1 MHAFWKLSIVVL
13 VVFILFPLVYGHGM
27 EDEQDGIEEQRSKEE
42 YRTAEQLIKTTI
54 QYTIIGTIIV
64 LFLIF
69 ISLFCKKTEMRRWFL
84 FLGIAIPVILA
95 TLYSAGTTIYLNV
108 VSETK
113 GPVHW
118 HADFEIW
125 NCEEKVDLVDPS
137 ILTNRVGSAVFHEH
151 GDDRIHVEGV
161 VLDTR
166 EVDLQHF
173 FAQVGSIL
181 REEYFVIPGNQG
193 VVEMKNGQQCDGNP
207 GKLQVFLYRVV
218 NPEESKEQF
227 LYEQIKLDDFEEY
240 VLSPYSYIPP
250 GDCLIIE
257 FGQEK
262 ERTDKLCETY
272 RIALQK
278 GVLKE
283 QEE

>member
-1 MHAFWKLSIVVL
+1 
-13 VVFILFPLVYGHGM
+13 M
-27 EDEQDGIEEQRSKEE
+27 EDEQEGIEEQRSKEE

-125 NCEEKVDLVDPS
+125 HCGEKIDLVDPS

-181 REEYFVIPGNQG
+181 RDEYFVIPTNKG

-262 ERTDKLCETY
+262 ERTNKLCETY
-272 RIALQK
+272 SIALQK